1 MSLQKLLLCLPASYP
16 RTMQFFITILL
27 LCAASEAFG
36 QILTLTPSLSLSET
50 YDDNIFQTDTDEET
64 DFITTVTPGIQL
76 RYQPASTTLLEL
88 DYRLDFEFFAKN
100 SDQNQVGHRGTL
112 RFASP
117 ITPRLSIA
125 LRDTLII
132 TEEPGDRF
140 VEIDE
145 ATGLRSESQEN
156 REQTIRNRANVTLEY
171 LLLSRSTLSLLF
183 DSLIDDVEDPDDVDE
198 FRYTLGAELGYLTN
212 VPRGNRLR
220 LFYDVTFHNFSENG
234 PLLPGQAAEPDF
246 QVHTINVGYLHT
258 FSPTLSAD
266 AAVGY
271 AITASDDAEQDG
283 NTAFV
288 ANLGLTKM
296 LRDGSITFRYRRT
309 FTSGGDEGGSVLAD
323 IFTFAISTSV
333 TPKITASLGTNLSFF
348 DFQESGDDDRNFWL
362 IRPSLAYQMLRF
374 WRLSFNYEF
383 AITNFDS
390 STRADRTDHRLS
402 FASQF
407 TIREALFLSLTY
419 RYRVR
424 QFDAGDA
431 EGDEDFNRNE
441 VMLTL
446 TYAPTFLF
454 GR

>member
-1 MSLQKLLLCLPASYP
+1 MSLQNLLLCLPASYP
-16 RTMQFFITILL
+16 RTVQFFIMTLL
-27 LCAASEAFG
+27 LFTASEAFG

-50 YDDNIFQTDTDEET
+50 YDDNIFQDDTNEEA
-64 DFITTVTPGIQL
+64 DFITTLTPGIQL
-76 RYQPASTTLLEL
+76 RYQPTSTTLLEL
-88 DYRLDFEFFAKN
+88 DYRMDFEFFAQN
-100 SDQNQVGHRGTL
+100 SDENQVGHRGTL

-125 LRDTLII
+125 LRDTLVI

-156 REQTIRNRANVTLEY
+156 REQTIRNRATATLEY
-171 LLLSRSTLSLLF
+171 LLASRSTLSLLF

-198 FRYTLGAELGYLTN
+198 FRYTLGVELGYLAN
-212 VPRGNRLR
+212 VLRGNRVR

-234 PLLPGQAAEPDF
+234 PLPPGQAEEPDF
-246 QVHTINVGYLHT
+246 QVHTINVGYIHT
-258 FSPTLSAD
+258 FNPTFSGD
-266 AAVGY
+266 VTVGY
-271 AITASDDAEQDG
+271 AITESEDAEQDG
-283 NTAFV
+283 NAAFV
-288 ANLGLTKM
+288 ANLGLTKT
-296 LRDGSITFRYRRT
+296 LRDGRIVFRYRRN
-309 FTSGGDEGGSVLAD
+309 FTSGGDDAGSVLAD
-323 IFTFAISTSV
+323 VFTLAISTGL

-348 DFQESGDDDRNFWL
+348 NFQEAGEDDRIFWT
-362 IRPSLAYQMLRF
+362 IRPGLTYQMLRF
-374 WRLSFNYEF
+374 WRLSFDYDFAVTNY
-383 AITNFDS
+383 DS
-390 STRADRTDHRLS
+390 STRADRTDHRLT

-419 RYRVR
+419 RHRTR
-424 QFDAGDA
+424 QSGSGDTD
-431 EGDEDFNRNE
+431 GDNDFSRNE